1 MSLFTPVK
9 PQRLYEQ
16 IVEQIIDLITQGEF
30 PAGSQLPPERE
41 LAQQLQVSRASLRE
55 ALTVLQMMGLVETRS
70 GYGTFVSDGSAS
82 PLLSFD
88 YSWFYEAEESP
99 FAILQARA
107 VVEPSIAAFAAEH
120 RSAEDLR
127 RVQKIQ
133 NLVDADKFDRQ
144 VFSEGDRKFHLAIA
158 QMAGNP
164 VLVKMMSIV
173 YELMGQKLWSFLRD
187 VTLTSDERL
196 EEYTRQHWRVYE
208 AIEARDPGGAH
219 DAMMA
224 HLNSVE
230 QFMVDSDMVPGRG
243 GGT

>member
-16 IVEQIIDLITQGEF
+16 IVDQIIDLIAQGEF

-70 GYGTFVSDGSAS
+70 GHGTFVSDRNSS

-120 RSAEDLR
+120 RSNEDLKR
-127 RVQKIQ
+127 IEEIQ
-133 NLVDADKFDRQ
+133 RLVDVDKFDRQ

-158 QMAGNP
+158 EISGNA

-173 YELMGQKLWSFLRD
+173 YELMGQKLWSFMRD

-196 EEYTRQHWRVYE
+196 EEYTRQHWWVYK
-208 AIEARDPGGAH
+208 AIEARDPDGAYH
-219 DAMMA
+219 AMVA

-230 QFMVDSDMVPGRG
+230 QFMVESDMVPGRG